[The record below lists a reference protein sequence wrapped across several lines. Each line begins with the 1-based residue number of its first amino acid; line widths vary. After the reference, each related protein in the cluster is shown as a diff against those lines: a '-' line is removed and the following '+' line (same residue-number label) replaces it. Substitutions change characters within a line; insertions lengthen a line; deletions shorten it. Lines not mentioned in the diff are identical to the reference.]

1 MTGVA
6 RHHRTAGFSLIEL
19 LVVVIIIGVL
29 AAVAIPLYISQRD
42 KAKDA
47 AVKAGVRAIEVAV
60 VSWSMD
66 HDGAYPDP
74 SEVDSAG
81 SVAGYIDEQWP
92 QNPWTGSA
100 MVDSDDYSQGDF
112 NYEAWGDVSVVSLP
126 SVYGDFGLCGWL
138 SNPGTAFVVRALPEL
153 AAGGDGDAAGQPTP
167 LVTPSWVD
175 QTPTPTPSLTTAPP
189 TPTPSPTTPTVKPSP
204 PVEPPVVI
212 TPLPKPSPTR
222 TRFPSPQPT
231 VLPTQPPDLF

>member
-1 MTGVA
+1 
-6 RHHRTAGFSLIEL
+6 
-19 LVVVIIIGVL
+19 
-29 AAVAIPLYISQRD
+29 
-42 KAKDA
+42 
-47 AVKAGVRAIEVAV
+47 
-60 VSWSMD
+60 
-66 HDGAYPDP
+66 
-74 SEVDSAG
+74 
-81 SVAGYIDEQWP
+81 
-92 QNPWTGSA
+92 

-175 QTPTPTPSLTTAPP
+175 QTPTPSLTTAPP